1 MPHYDFN
8 YIFQHFFIIFQD
20 LQYKNHQ
27 KTPKPIKNHQNQSK
41 ITKTSQKSPKP
52 VKKHQNQSKI
62 TKTNQTLAQK
72 ECSKGNLGSLYLVQF
87 LNMV

>member
-1 MPHYDFN
+1 MSHYDFN

-20 LQYKNHQ
+20 LQYKNQSKNTKTNQ
-27 KTPKPIKNHQNQSK
+27 KHQNQSK

-52 VKKHQNQSKI
+52 VKNHQNQSKN

-72 ECSKGNLGSLYLVQF
+72 EGSKGNLGSLYLVQF

>member
-41 ITKTSQKSPKP
+41 ITKT
-52 VKKHQNQSKI
+52 
-62 TKTNQTLAQK
+62 NQTLAQK
-72 ECSKGNLGSLYLVQF
+72 EGSKGNLGSLYLVQF